1 MRIEMSY
8 NRIVKSEAG
17 IIGQSTNMETVRVYD
32 YSLNACFE
40 VVECLEAM
48 KDKSSTD
55 NMHKEEKKS
64 RIPRDQ
70 VDRDNLRK
78 KLEVSIDIFDVSQH
92 GDGLVNVVK
101 Q

>member
-8 NRIVKSEAG
+8 NRIVKGAAG

-32 YSLNACFE
+32 YGLNACFE
-40 VVECLEAM
+40 VAECLEAM

-55 NMHKEEKKS
+55 NMHKEEKES

-92 GDGLVNVVK
+92 RDGLVNVVK